1 MVFTASQKVYAD
13 VLLDLLDPQK
23 TLISHR
29 LFRDSCLLVHGNY
42 LKDLS
47 VLQRDMKTVR
57 IIYIFVLFYSHL
69 FWRFLSGTFS
79 SFSNFFLVMCC
90 FVYSVLFH
98 PILFLIFILFL
109 LLFFSNCIIQIFD
122 NFFYSFLNLSH
133 VFFYTISY
141 FFFILFFIF
150 FSDDAGR

>member
-1 MVFTASQKVYAD
+1 MFTASQKVYAD

-57 IIYIFVLFYSHL
+57 IIYLFYSIL
-69 FWRFLSGTFS
+69 ICFGVFLSGTFS
-79 SFSNFFLVMCC
+79 SSSNFFLVMCC
-90 FVYSVLFH
+90 LVYSVLFH

-109 LLFFSNCIIQIFD
+109 LFFFSDCIILIFD
-122 NFFYSFLNLSH
+122 NFFS
-133 VFFYTISY
+133 
-141 FFFILFFIF
+141 FFFESFSRFF
-150 FSDDAGR
+150 